1 MSTRFTSCA
10 LRRLARAAAPAL
22 LFLWPALAAAQSED
36 TPPDQAHGEHDM
48 REAPPA
54 PEHGPHDASSSQEQS
69 APPTQETGNEHAGHT
84 AAQPAGTEQS
94 ADMATMQHGA
104 AAPMEMGSMQGGRA
118 PADARDPNAYADGY
132 ENSTLPGFEKTDQ
145 LPVSMVLVD
154 QAEFISGNEGDGFA
168 WSAQIANGGDNDKL
182 WLRSQGLKVSGER
195 LDPETGVE
203 ALWWHAYSPFWGR
216 TLGIRQ
222 DIGRG
227 AHTWL
232 AVGIEGLAPY
242 WFDVELTGYVS
253 DAGHLAARLKA
264 SYDMLLTNRLI
275 MTPSLDT
282 NIFSKEQKER
292 RLGSGISN
300 LELGV
305 RLRYEVQR
313 KFAPYVGFAWERSFG
328 GTADFKRAAG
338 DPVTE
343 RRFVAGVRLWW

>member
-1 MSTRFTSCA
+1 MSARSPYRTA
-10 LRRLARAAAPAL
+10 GRLALVTASAAVL
-22 LFLWPALAAAQSED
+22 LAASPVLAAEQQAVPSA
-36 TPPDQAHGEHDM
+36 QAHATHADPAAQEHGSH
-48 REAPPA
+48 EAPPA
-54 PEHGPHDASSSQEQS
+54 QEPEMLPAQD
-69 APPTQETGNEHAGHT
+69 EHAAHSGS
-84 AAQPAGTEQS
+84 QPPM
-94 ADMATMQHGA
+94 DMETMQHGA
-104 AAPMEMGSMQGGRA
+104 EAPMEMGSMQGGRA
-118 PADARDPNAYADGY
+118 PADARDPNAFADGY

-154 QAEFISGNEGDGFA
+154 QAEFVSGNEGDGFA

-182 WLRSQGLKVSGER
+182 WLRSQGLKISGER
-195 LDPETGVE
+195 VDPETSAE

-232 AVGIEGLAPY
+232 ALGIEGLAPY

-253 DAGHLAARLKA
+253 DGGDLAARLQA

-275 MTPSLDT
+275 MTPSLET
-282 NIFSKEQKER
+282 NIFSKSQKER
-292 RLGSGISN
+292 ELGGGISN

-305 RLRYEVQR
+305 RLRYEVER
-313 KFAPYVGFAWERSFG
+313 KFAPYIGFVWERSFG
-328 GTADFKRAAG
+328 DTADFKRAAG